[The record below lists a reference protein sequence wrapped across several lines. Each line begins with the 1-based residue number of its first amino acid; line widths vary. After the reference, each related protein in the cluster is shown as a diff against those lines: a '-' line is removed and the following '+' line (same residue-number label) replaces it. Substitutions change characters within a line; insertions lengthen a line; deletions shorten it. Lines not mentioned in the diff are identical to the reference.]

1 MSAAPYTTDWLHAA
15 DPERSA
21 WVSANA
27 GSGKTYT
34 LANRVTRLLLA
45 KAPPAKILCLT
56 YTKAAAAEMQGRLFD
71 QLGKWSMLPDDALRT
86 QIEKIGGTVESAETL
101 SEARRLFAQALET
114 PGGLKIQTIHAFCE
128 RLLSRFPLEAG
139 VPPSFRVLDDQTARD
154 LLAEAREKILNR
166 AGAGEAALADAVAYL
181 VTQTS
186 ETRLTQI
193 LDSVTGGD
201 RRKLEQFFDNLP
213 RTGDALLRA
222 AEAAHGAAQGET
234 YESIAEDFCAEC
246 AKEEAQLREVIAWLA
261 GGKKTDGETGLALA
275 QALDI
280 RDTAARFE
288 VFRDAL
294 LKKDGEPYKSYATK
308 ALATAR
314 SDLVDYLVALA
325 GRMQA

>member
-1 MSAAPYTTDWLHAA
+1 MVAFRLDGGDMS
-15 DPERSA
+15 DPALLDASVRASDPHRSA

-71 QLGKWSMLPDDALRT
+71 QLGKWSMLPDDALRSE
-86 QIEKIGGTVESAETL
+86 IAKIGGTVESAETL

-154 LLAEAREKILNR
+154 LLAEAREYILNR
-166 AGAGEAALADAVAYL
+166 AGSGDAALADAVATL

-201 RRKLEQFFDNLP
+201 RRKLEQFFDSLP
-213 RTGDALLRA
+213 GGNDALLRA
-222 AEAAHGAAQGET
+222 TETAHGAGAGET
-234 YESIAEDFCAEC
+234 RESIAENFCADFQND
-246 AKEEAQLREVIAWLA
+246 EAQLRAVIAWWSG
-261 GGKKTDGETGLALA
+261 GGKTDNDKSTALA
-275 QALDI
+275 A
-280 RDTAARFE
+280 
-288 VFRDAL
+288 
-294 LKKDGEPYKSYATK
+294 
-308 ALATAR
+308 ALAAADVTGR
-314 SDLVDYLVALA
+314 FDLIQEA
-325 GRMQA
+325 